1 MNSSSLLL
9 TVNDH
14 LVFPD
19 FCKKIQEKTERR
31 MVEGH
36 ESDSDLEDLI
46 RGSDDEDAPFIHH
59 PFKVTE
65 KSEIVMNIRV
75 C

>member
-1 MNSSSLLL
+1 
-9 TVNDH
+9 
-14 LVFPD
+14 
-19 FCKKIQEKTERR
+19 